1 MNKQLDEDQID
12 LFEIISSLW
21 NNKWKILFSIISAVI
36 FMIIYLNNQKPI
48 LILSKATTGIKP
60 ISIFDEFKY
69 DTYNSYLASIFQKK
83 LEKTMNLNEDE
94 FSGQAL
100 ALKDN
105 SSFKY
110 INKNYLHNLFIDRL
124 DENSIFIDGIKK
136 FDLIKKENYSDI
148 LKYESAVTKLAA
160 SIRVVKGLQ
169 SNLNRW
175 SIQTVISDRETWE
188 KFLTHVNELTNKEIQ
203 MYLNKTF
210 NKTVLNEKKFIEY
223 QIEDIE
229 IELENSSNNENIKNS
244 LTKKRA
250 LLETNKD
257 LERII
262 DLFNN
267 TPIITSNNFYAGKI
281 MVLTT
286 KYENLNSAVSKT
298 KMLVIAIIIG
308 GVFGIFLALISN
320 ALRKK
325 RNLENK
331 L

>member
-188 KFLTHVNELTNKEIQ
+188 KFLTHVNELTNKEIH
-203 MYLNKTF
+203 
-210 NKTVLNEKKFIEY
+210 EKKFIEY